1 MSKNEKLSSN
11 IIYKN
16 IDDTMT
22 GLNNDDIKN
31 KLPNYKD
38 EHNTHKHKH
47 KQRDK
52 ASNKNDNSSSSN
64 DVLVL
69 LDNLLDSDF
78 LNDYFKDI
86 DDEERVNIINSQ
98 TRTHDSMQTHT

>member
-1 MSKNEKLSSN
+1 MNKNEKLGVY
-11 IIYKN
+11 IN

-22 GLNNDDIKN
+22 GLNNDVIKN

-38 EHNTHKHKH
+38 EHNISKH

-52 ASNKNDNSSSSN
+52 KDNSNDSSSRSK

-69 LDNLLDSDF
+69 LDNLLDSEF
-78 LNDYFKDI
+78 LNEYFKDI
-86 DDEERVNIINSQ
+86 DDDERVNIINSQ
-98 TRTHDSMQTHT
+98 RRSSYSSK

>member
-1 MSKNEKLSSN
+1 MNKNEKLGSK

-16 IDDTMT
+16 IDDTMS
-22 GLNNDDIKN
+22 GLNNDLIKN

-38 EHNTHKHKH
+38 EHNTYKHT
-47 KQRDK
+47 QRDK
-52 ASNKNDNSSSSN
+52 ATSNSNDNSSLPN

-86 DDEERVNIINSQ
+86 DDDERANIIKSQ
-98 TRTHDSMQTHT
+98 IQLRESMQSHK

>member
-1 MSKNEKLSSN
+1 MNKNEKLGVY
-11 IIYKN
+11 IN

-22 GLNNDDIKN
+22 GLNNDVIKN

-38 EHNTHKHKH
+38 EHNISKH

-52 ASNKNDNSSSSN
+52 KDNSNDSSSRSK

-69 LDNLLDSDF
+69 LDNLLDSEF
-78 LNDYFKDI
+78 LNEYFKDI
-86 DDEERVNIINSQ
+86 DDDERVNIINSQ
-98 TRTHDSMQTHT
+98 TRSSEYSK

>member
-1 MSKNEKLSSN
+1 MNKNEKLVSK

-22 GLNNDDIKN
+22 GLNNDVIKN

-38 EHNTHKHKH
+38 EHNTYKHT
-47 KQRDK
+47 QRDK
-52 ASNKNDNSSSSN
+52 ASSNNDSSSSPSSN

-78 LNDYFKDI
+78 LNEYFKDI
-86 DDEERVNIINSQ
+86 DDDERVNIINSQ
-98 TRTHDSMQTHT
+98 IHSQYSMQSRK